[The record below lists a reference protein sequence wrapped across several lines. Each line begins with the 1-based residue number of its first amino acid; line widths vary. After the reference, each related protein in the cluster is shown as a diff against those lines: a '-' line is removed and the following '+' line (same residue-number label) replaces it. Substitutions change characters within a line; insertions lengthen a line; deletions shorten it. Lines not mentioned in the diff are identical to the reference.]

1 MAGKKKS
8 KGKVVDFTGK
18 HKLDK
23 YLTKDQIKQLDPFG
37 VDLLLQIQEGAN
49 KDKGKKRNLGGYTVT
64 NRFSDRMLPEKKR
77 TTRIT

>member
-1 MAGKKKS
+1 MAGKKKP
-8 KGKVVDFTGK
+8 KGKVVNFTGK

-23 YLTKDQIKQLDPFG
+23 YLSKEEIKQLDPFG

-49 KDKGKKRNLGGYTVT
+49 KDKKRKLGGYTVT
-64 NRFSDRMLPEKKR
+64 NKFSDRMLPEKKR

>member
-1 MAGKKKS
+1 MAGKKKT

-18 HKLDK
+18 HILDISLSK
-23 YLTKDQIKQLDPFG
+23 AEIKQLDPFG

-49 KDKGKKRNLGGYTVT
+49 KGKKRNLGGYNVT
-64 NRFSDRMLPEKKR
+64 NRFSDRMLPNKKR

>member
-49 KDKGKKRNLGGYTVT
+49 KGKKRNLGGYTVT
-64 NRFSDRMLPEKKR
+64 NRFSDILLPEKKR

>member
-23 YLTKDQIKQLDPFG
+23 YLSKEEIKKLDPFG

-49 KDKGKKRNLGGYTVT
+49 KGKKRNLGGYNVT

>member
-8 KGKVVDFTGK
+8 KGKVVGFTGR

-23 YLTKDQIKQLDPFG
+23 YLTKDEIKQLDPFG
-37 VDLLLQIQEGAN
+37 VDLLLQIQEGVN
-49 KDKGKKRNLGGYTVT
+49 KPKKKVMGGFTVT
-64 NRFSDRMLPEKKR
+64 NRFSDILLPEKKR

>member
-8 KGKVVDFTGK
+8 KGKVVGFTGK

-49 KDKGKKRNLGGYTVT
+49 KGKKRNLGGYTVT
-64 NRFSDRMLPEKKR
+64 NRFSDILLPGKKR

>member
-1 MAGKKKS
+1 MSKKKS

-23 YLTKDQIKQLDPFG
+23 YLTKEEIKKLDPFG
-37 VDLLLQIQEGAN
+37 VDLLLQIQEGVN
-49 KDKGKKRNLGGYTVT
+49 KDKGKKRKAGGYTVT
-64 NRFSDRMLPEKKR
+64 NRFSDILLPEKKR

>member
-49 KDKGKKRNLGGYTVT
+49 KGKKRNLGGYTVT
-64 NRFSDRMLPEKKR
+64 NRFSDIILPEKKR

>member
-8 KGKVVDFTGK
+8 KGKVVGFTGK

-49 KDKGKKRNLGGYTVT
+49 KGKKRFLGGYTVT
-64 NRFSDRMLPEKKR
+64 NKFSDIMLPEKKR

>member
-1 MAGKKKS
+1 MADKKKS
-8 KGKVVDFTGK
+8 KGKVVDFSGK

-23 YLTKDQIKQLDPFG
+23 YLTKDEIKRLDPFG

-49 KDKGKKRNLGGYTVT
+49 KGKKRNLGGYTVT
-64 NRFSDRMLPEKKR
+64 NKFSDIMLPEKKR

>member
-8 KGKVVDFTGK
+8 KGKVVGFTGK

-37 VDLLLQIQEGAN
+37 VDLLLQIKEGA
-49 KDKGKKRNLGGYTVT
+49 DKGKKRFLGGYTVT
-64 NRFSDRMLPEKKR
+64 NKFSDIMLPEKKR

>member
-1 MAGKKKS
+1 MAVKKKS
-8 KGKVVDFTGK
+8 KGKVVGFTGK

-49 KDKGKKRNLGGYTVT
+49 KVKKRFLGGYTVT
-64 NRFSDRMLPEKKR
+64 NKFSDIMLPEKKR

>member
-1 MAGKKKS
+1 L
-8 KGKVVDFTGK
+8 VFTGK

-49 KDKGKKRNLGGYTVT
+49 KGKKRNLGGYTVT
-64 NRFSDRMLPEKKR
+64 NRFSDILLPGKKR